1 MQRYSRRTILGAT
14 FALPFSV
21 STFAQSSF
29 PNRPVNW
36 IVPFPAGGPADFL
49 ARLVTQRLSEIWG
62 QSVIVNNK
70 PGGNTLT
77 ATSEVVRAQPDG
89 HTLLQTIDAT
99 LVMNPSM
106 YRKLP
111 YDPIKDFTHISML
124 AAFPLILVA
133 NQQSKSHTF
142 EELVAKAKASPKKI
156 NCGFSTVT
164 SQILVERFCRALRI
178 ELTAVPYKGTADLLK
193 AMLSGEIETSFGPT
207 GPYLSH
213 FESGRIRALASSG
226 PSRSHALPQVPTLD
240 ELGVKNIDTL
250 IWHAISAPANLP
262 HSIRDKIQKD
272 VYTVLQLPEIRSK
285 LATAGLEPRP
295 STPDEYTKMI
305 AEESIRLAPVI
316 KNLAI
321 QLD

>member
-1 MQRYSRRTILGAT
+1 MQKISRRLLLGAT
-14 FALPFSV
+14 ATLPFS
-21 STFAQSSF
+21 SSFAQSFF
-29 PNRPVNW
+29 PRRTVNW
-36 IVPFPAGGPADFL
+36 IVPFPAGGPADLL

-62 QSVIVNNK
+62 QAVIVSNK
-70 PGGNTLT
+70 PGGNTLIAT
-77 ATSEVVRAQPDG
+77 AEVIRAQPDG

-99 LVMNPSM
+99 LIMNPSM

-133 NQQSKSHTF
+133 NQQLKARTF
-142 EELVAKAKASPKKI
+142 EELIVEAKASPRKI

-164 SQILVERFCRALRI
+164 SQILVERFCRSLNI
-178 ELTAVPYKGTADLLK
+178 EFTAVPYKGTADLLK
-193 AMLSGEIETSFGPT
+193 GMLSGEIEISFGT
-207 GPYLSH
+207 VGPYLSY

-226 PSRSHALPQVPTLD
+226 PTRSQTLPNVPTLN

-250 IWHAISAPANLP
+250 IWHAISGPANLP
-262 HSIRDKIQKD
+262 LSIRDKIQKD
-272 VYTVLQLPEIRSK
+272 VYAALQHSEVRAK

-305 AEESIRLAPVI
+305 YEESIRLAPII
-316 KNLAI
+316 KNLGI